1 MALLT
6 SGPSALP
13 PAVLFELEDTD
24 MVKVLVKADAE
35 DDDPKCLSSIW

>member
-35 DDDPKCLSSIW
+35 EMTRQRHH